1 MALHGK
7 LINHGTA
14 PYQDNP
20 QNQLS
25 YFAEL
30 EDQGKTKKVWGK
42 EIQSAIINANV
53 KIGDDIVLNNLG
65 KQSVSIPDPK
75 DNQKSIT
82 VQKNMWEVELYE
94 PPKEL
99 INSLEPDLE
108 RVQEQQLSSLP
119 NREEKAIKETFKLSE
134 LAINN
139 VDLPENLRNNY
150 ILKVKN
156 RALQDEKINYY
167 DKSDTTTIAFEDRK
181 TGLHTSKEDEK
192 TINAMLD
199 LAQSKGWSSIN
210 LKGTEAFK
218 RQAWLEAS
226 IRGIEV
232 KGFKPSEKDMAELEA
247 RQEQRSNNAVLGDEQ
262 RSKEINMQKT
272 ADIEK
277 HAVAE
282 PVETKISKQIEV
294 QEQNPLSNFE
304 LEDDID
310 YAEEFYKHNKPMSP
324 EEIAFDEKYEY
335 HENGYV
341 SDTTIENYF
350 DSQLQ
355 NFVNNLESSKP
366 EHETEPVETINS
378 SVDIPKTHDEI
389 TDMVNSE
396 LLKNGWRM
404 QKVDGKAGEYP
415 SKTMIDR
422 HGNEHQIYI
431 FSHDYTMRINTPYLN
446 STETTIVGRE
456 VLHVNYTHE
465 EAVQAAERLDK
476 QAQTFIDAQTEKS
489 MAQRYTFEPL
499 APNDMSDWDNMAING
514 VHVHDTFTDEHYRFM
529 SILDSIDHE
538 SYNPSLSLDQIADG
552 DVYAK
557 VEYFQN
563 DYEYRNRDS
572 NTLVEQ
578 DSQIL
583 KKLGIADKVFIQQFP
598 INGKTPNHSAIQV
611 VNSINVDTLKNL
623 IGQHEIKLPKEAQQ
637 ALESVKESGYTEKEQ
652 SILLGKWLDTSN
664 SFNILLREG
673 GFTPQERLGLL
684 IEDVKVLDVERFVDT
699 EEKENIKFN
708 MFVDILSQKTSID
721 LSHEKIPGVIEVD
734 NRDKQS
740 TQQNIDTKIEISEIG
755 HALQPYFSN
764 VDKYPLSDEQ
774 LLSIESWRRNLN
786 ERYAA
791 YPDFVTQK
799 MQDLNNKIPDISSGK
814 FNLPAAPEVL
824 VQPQVDVQINKQGN
838 RDRSL

>member
-20 QNQLS
+20 HNQLS

-30 EDQGKTKKVWGK
+30 EDQGKAKKVWGK
-42 EIQSAIINANV
+42 EIQPAIINANV

-65 KQSVSIPDPK
+65 KQPVSIPDPK

-119 NREEKAIKETFKLSE
+119 NREEQAIKETFKLSE

-282 PVETKISKQIEV
+282 PVET
-294 QEQNPLSNFE
+294 
-304 LEDDID
+304 
-310 YAEEFYKHNKPMSP
+310 
-324 EEIAFDEKYEY
+324 
-335 HENGYV
+335 
-341 SDTTIENYF
+341 
-350 DSQLQ
+350 
-355 NFVNNLESSKP
+355 
-366 EHETEPVETINS
+366 INS
-378 SVDIPKTHDEI
+378 SVNIPKTHDEI

-396 LLKNGWRM
+396 LLKNGWQM
-404 QKVDGKAGEYP
+404 QKVDGKTGEYP
-415 SKTMIDR
+415 SKTMIDK

-431 FSHDYTMRINTPYLN
+431 SSHDYTMRINTPYLN
-446 STETTIVGRE
+446 STEATIVGRE
-456 VLHVNYTHE
+456 VLHVNYTHK

-563 DYEYRNRDS
+563 DYEYRNHDS

-611 VNSINVDTLKNL
+611 VNSINVNTLKNL

-652 SILLGKWLDTSN
+652 SILLGKWLDNSN

-740 TQQNIDTKIEISEIG
+740 MQQNIDTKIEISEIG
-755 HALQPYFSN
+755 QALQPYFSN

-786 ERYAA
+786 ERYSA

>member
-42 EIQSAIINANV
+42 EIQPAIINANV

-82 VQKNMWEVELYE
+82 VQKNMWEVEPYE

-134 LAINN
+134 LAISN

-262 RSKEINMQKT
+262 RSKEINMQKA

-277 HAVAE
+277 HVTA
-282 PVETKISKQIEV
+282 
-294 QEQNPLSNFE
+294 
-304 LEDDID
+304 
-310 YAEEFYKHNKPMSP
+310 
-324 EEIAFDEKYEY
+324 
-335 HENGYV
+335 
-341 SDTTIENYF
+341 
-350 DSQLQ
+350 
-355 NFVNNLESSKP
+355 
-366 EHETEPVETINS
+366 EPVETINS
-378 SVDIPKTHDEI
+378 SVNIPKTHDEI

-396 LLKNGWRM
+396 LLKNGWQM
-404 QKVDGKAGEYP
+404 QKVDGKTGEYP
-415 SKTMIDR
+415 SKRMIDK

-431 FSHDYTMRINTPYLN
+431 SSHDYTMRINTPYLY
-446 STETTIVGRE
+446 STEATIVGRE

-563 DYEYRNRDS
+563 DYEYRNHDS

-652 SILLGKWLDTSN
+652 SILLGKWLDNSN

-684 IEDVKVLDVERFVDT
+684 IEDVKILDVERFVDT

-708 MFVDILSQKTSID
+708 MFVDILSQKTNID

-740 TQQNIDTKIEISEIG
+740 MQQNIDTKIEISEIG
-755 HALQPYFSN
+755 QALQPYFSN

-799 MQDLNNKIPDISSGK
+799 MQDLNNKIPDISSGR

-824 VQPQVDVQINKQGN
+824 VQPQIDVQINKQGN

>member
-30 EDQGKTKKVWGK
+30 EDQGKTRKVWGK
-42 EIQSAIINANV
+42 EIQPAIINANV

-65 KQSVSIPDPK
+65 KQLVSIPDPK

-82 VQKNMWEVELYE
+82 VQKNMWEVDLYE

-119 NREEKAIKETFKLSE
+119 NREEQAIKETFKLSE

-262 RSKEINMQKT
+262 RSKEINMQKA

-277 HAVAE
+277 HVTA
-282 PVETKISKQIEV
+282 
-294 QEQNPLSNFE
+294 
-304 LEDDID
+304 
-310 YAEEFYKHNKPMSP
+310 
-324 EEIAFDEKYEY
+324 
-335 HENGYV
+335 
-341 SDTTIENYF
+341 
-350 DSQLQ
+350 
-355 NFVNNLESSKP
+355 
-366 EHETEPVETINS
+366 EPVETINS
-378 SVDIPKTHDEI
+378 SVNIPKTHDEI

-396 LLKNGWRM
+396 LLKNGWQM
-404 QKVDGKAGEYP
+404 QKVDGKTAEYP
-415 SKTMIDR
+415 SKTMIDK

-431 FSHDYTMRINTPYLN
+431 SSHDYTMRINTPYLN
-446 STETTIVGRE
+446 STEATIVGRE

-563 DYEYRNRDS
+563 DYEYRNHDS
-572 NTLVEQ
+572 NALVEQ

-598 INGKTPNHSAIQV
+598 INGKTPDHSAIQV

-652 SILLGKWLDTSN
+652 SILLGKWLDNSN

-721 LSHEKIPGVIEVD
+721 LSHEKIPGVIEVN

-755 HALQPYFSN
+755 QALQPYFSN

>member
-20 QNQLS
+20 HNQLS

-42 EIQSAIINANV
+42 EIQPAIINANV

-65 KQSVSIPDPK
+65 KQSISIPDPK

-119 NREEKAIKETFKLSE
+119 NREEQAIKETFKLSE

-262 RSKEINMQKT
+262 RSKEINMQKA

-277 HAVAE
+277 HATA
-282 PVETKISKQIEV
+282 
-294 QEQNPLSNFE
+294 
-304 LEDDID
+304 
-310 YAEEFYKHNKPMSP
+310 
-324 EEIAFDEKYEY
+324 
-335 HENGYV
+335 
-341 SDTTIENYF
+341 
-350 DSQLQ
+350 
-355 NFVNNLESSKP
+355 
-366 EHETEPVETINS
+366 EPVETINS
-378 SVDIPKTHDEI
+378 SVNIPKTHDEI

-404 QKVDGKAGEYP
+404 QKVDGKTGEYP
-415 SKTMIDR
+415 SKTMIDK

-431 FSHDYTMRINTPYLN
+431 SSHDYTMRINTPYLN
-446 STETTIVGRE
+446 STEATIVGRE

-489 MAQRYTFEPL
+489 IAQRYTFEPL

-652 SILLGKWLDTSN
+652 SILLGKWLDNSN

>member
-42 EIQSAIINANV
+42 EIQPAIINANV

-82 VQKNMWEVELYE
+82 VQKNMWEVEPYE

-108 RVQEQQLSSLP
+108 RMQEQQLSSLP

-134 LAINN
+134 LAISN

-262 RSKEINMQKT
+262 RSKEINMQKA

-277 HAVAE
+277 HVTA
-282 PVETKISKQIEV
+282 
-294 QEQNPLSNFE
+294 
-304 LEDDID
+304 
-310 YAEEFYKHNKPMSP
+310 
-324 EEIAFDEKYEY
+324 
-335 HENGYV
+335 
-341 SDTTIENYF
+341 
-350 DSQLQ
+350 
-355 NFVNNLESSKP
+355 
-366 EHETEPVETINS
+366 EPVETINS
-378 SVDIPKTHDEI
+378 SVNIPKTHDEI

-396 LLKNGWRM
+396 LLKNGWQM
-404 QKVDGKAGEYP
+404 QKVDGKTAEYP
-415 SKTMIDR
+415 SKTMIDK

-431 FSHDYTMRINTPYLN
+431 SSHDYTMRINTPYLN
-446 STETTIVGRE
+446 STEATIVGRE

-563 DYEYRNRDS
+563 DYEYRNHDS

-611 VNSINVDTLKNL
+611 VNSINVNTLKNL

-652 SILLGKWLDTSN
+652 SILLGKWLDNSN

-740 TQQNIDTKIEISEIG
+740 MQQNIDTKIEISEIG
-755 HALQPYFSN
+755 QALQPYFSN

-786 ERYAA
+786 ERYSA

>member
-119 NREEKAIKETFKLSE
+119 NREEKAIKEIFKLSE

-262 RSKEINMQKT
+262 RSKEINMQKA

-277 HAVAE
+277 HVTA
-282 PVETKISKQIEV
+282 
-294 QEQNPLSNFE
+294 
-304 LEDDID
+304 
-310 YAEEFYKHNKPMSP
+310 
-324 EEIAFDEKYEY
+324 
-335 HENGYV
+335 
-341 SDTTIENYF
+341 
-350 DSQLQ
+350 
-355 NFVNNLESSKP
+355 
-366 EHETEPVETINS
+366 EPVETINS
-378 SVDIPKTHDEI
+378 SVNIPKTHDEI

-396 LLKNGWRM
+396 LLKNGWQM
-404 QKVDGKAGEYP
+404 QKVDGKTAEYP
-415 SKTMIDR
+415 SKTMIDK

-431 FSHDYTMRINTPYLN
+431 SSHDYTMRINTPYLN
-446 STETTIVGRE
+446 STEATIVGRE

-563 DYEYRNRDS
+563 DYEYRNHDS

-611 VNSINVDTLKNL
+611 VNSINVNTLKNL

-652 SILLGKWLDTSN
+652 SILLGKWLDNSN

-740 TQQNIDTKIEISEIG
+740 MQQNIDTKIEISEIG
-755 HALQPYFSN
+755 QALQPYFSN

-786 ERYAA
+786 ERYSA

>member
-42 EIQSAIINANV
+42 EIQPAIINANV

-119 NREEKAIKETFKLSE
+119 NREEQAIKETFKLSE
-134 LAINN
+134 LAISN

-150 ILKVKN
+150 VLKVKN

-167 DKSDTTTIAFEDRK
+167 DKSDTTMIAFEDRK

-262 RSKEINMQKT
+262 RSKEINMQKA

-277 HAVAE
+277 HVTA
-282 PVETKISKQIEV
+282 
-294 QEQNPLSNFE
+294 
-304 LEDDID
+304 
-310 YAEEFYKHNKPMSP
+310 
-324 EEIAFDEKYEY
+324 
-335 HENGYV
+335 
-341 SDTTIENYF
+341 
-350 DSQLQ
+350 
-355 NFVNNLESSKP
+355 
-366 EHETEPVETINS
+366 EPVETINS
-378 SVDIPKTHDEI
+378 SDNIPKTHDEI

-396 LLKNGWRM
+396 LLKNGWQM
-404 QKVDGKAGEYP
+404 QKVDGKTAEYP
-415 SKTMIDR
+415 SKTMIDK

-431 FSHDYTMRINTPYLN
+431 SSHDYTMRINTPYLN
-446 STETTIVGRE
+446 STEATIVGRE

-563 DYEYRNRDS
+563 DYEYRNHDS

-611 VNSINVDTLKNL
+611 VNSINVNTLKNL

-652 SILLGKWLDTSN
+652 SILLGKWLDNSN

-740 TQQNIDTKIEISEIG
+740 MQQNIDTKIEISEIG
-755 HALQPYFSN
+755 QALQPYFSN

-786 ERYAA
+786 ERYSA

>member
-20 QNQLS
+20 HNQLS

-42 EIQSAIINANV
+42 EIQPAIINANV

-65 KQSVSIPDPK
+65 KQSISIPDPK

-119 NREEKAIKETFKLSE
+119 NREEQAIKETFKLSE

-262 RSKEINMQKT
+262 RSKEINMQKA

-277 HAVAE
+277 HATA
-282 PVETKISKQIEV
+282 
-294 QEQNPLSNFE
+294 
-304 LEDDID
+304 
-310 YAEEFYKHNKPMSP
+310 
-324 EEIAFDEKYEY
+324 
-335 HENGYV
+335 
-341 SDTTIENYF
+341 
-350 DSQLQ
+350 
-355 NFVNNLESSKP
+355 
-366 EHETEPVETINS
+366 EPVETINS
-378 SVDIPKTHDEI
+378 SVNIPKTHDEI

-404 QKVDGKAGEYP
+404 QKVDGKTGEYP
-415 SKTMIDR
+415 SKTMIDK

-431 FSHDYTMRINTPYLN
+431 SSHDYTMRINTPYLN
-446 STETTIVGRE
+446 STEATIVGRE

-465 EAVQAAERLDK
+465 EAIQAAERLDK

-489 MAQRYTFEPL
+489 IAQRYTFEPL

-652 SILLGKWLDTSN
+652 SILLGKWLDNSN